1 MSKIIAF
8 DEEARRGLERGMNQL
23 ADAVKVTL
31 GPRGRNVVLEK
42 KWGAPTITNDG
53 VSIAK
58 EIELED
64 PYEKIGAELVKEVA
78 KKTDDVAGD
87 GTTTATVLAQA
98 LVREGLRNVAA
109 GANPMALKRGI
120 EKAVER
126 VSEELSNMAKPVETK
141 EQIAATA
148 SISAADPTI
157 GEMIAEAMDKV
168 GKEGVITVE
177 ESNTFGLEL
186 ELTEG
191 MRFDKGYISGY
202 FVTDPERMEAVLE
215 DPYILIAN
223 SKISAVKDL
232 LPLLEKVMQAGK
244 PLVIISEDVDGEAL
258 STLVVNKIRGTFRSV
273 AVKAPGFGDRRKA
286 MLQDIAILAGGQV
299 ISEEVGLKLESA
311 GIDLL
316 GRARKVV
323 ITKDETTIVEG
334 AGDAE
339 QIAGRVNQIRA
350 EIEKS
355 DSDYDREKLQ
365 ERLAKL
371 AGGVAVIKAGAA
383 TEVELKE
390 RKHRIEDAV
399 RNAKAA
405 VEEGIV
411 AGGGVALLQA
421 STTAFDKLDLDA
433 DEQTGANIVKIA
445 LEAPLKQIAI
455 NAGLEGGV
463 VVEKVRNLEVG
474 HGLDAAT
481 GEYKDMIK
489 AGIIDPAKVTRSALQ
504 NAASIAGLF
513 LTTEVVIADKPEK
526 ARPAAAWVAATAA
539 WVAWTSES
547 NAPSTT
553 APPQRTDGRS
563 LARGAARRR
572 FRARSNWSG
581 ELRANNPVQ
590 PLGCPDDHDLL
601 CTPHL
606 YAGRRRRPRR
616 ARCPRRCRAR
626 PGPRRPTTCSA
637 RRPATPPPSGRCWT
651 TSPAPSCAVTARWSR
666 PGSAGPAAAP
676 RPRRSSAWSA
686 TRSPCRTRTRRRP
699 PPGWPTGT
707 APTPPW
713 CARPTRPGT
722 PPSSTSASGTSRPT
736 PCST

>member
-1 MSKIIAF
+1 MAKMIAF

-31 GPRGRNVVLEK
+31 GPKGRNVVLEK

-120 EKAVER
+120 EAAVAN
-126 VSEELSNMAKPVETK
+126 VSEELLKLAKDVETK
-141 EQIAATA
+141 EQIASTA
-148 SISAADPTI
+148 SISAGDTSV
-157 GEMIAEAMDKV
+157 GEIIAEAMDKV

-191 MRFDKGYISGY
+191 MRFDKGYISAY
-202 FVTDPERMEAVLE
+202 FMTDPERMEAVFD

-223 SKISAVKDL
+223 SKISSVKDL
-232 LPLLEKVMQAGK
+232 LPILEKVMQGGK
-244 PLVIISEDVDGEAL
+244 PLLIIAEDLEGEAL
-258 STLVVNKIRGTFRSV
+258 ATLVVNKVRGTFKSV

-286 MLQDIAILAGGQV
+286 MLTDIAILTGGQV
-299 ISEEVGLKLESA
+299 ISEEVGLKLDAASL
-311 GIDLL
+311 DML

-323 ITKDETTIVEG
+323 VTKDETTIVDG

-339 QIAGRVNQIRA
+339 QIQGRVNQIRA
-350 EIEKS
+350 EIDKS

-371 AGGVAVIKAGAA
+371 AGGVAVIKVGAA

-411 AGGGVALLQA
+411 PGGGVALVQA
-421 STTAFDKLDLDA
+421 GKTAFDKLDLA
-433 DEQTGANIVKIA
+433 GDEATGAQIVKIA
-445 LEAPLKQIAI
+445 LDAPLRQIAV

-463 VVEKVRNLEVG
+463 VVERVRNLDAG
-474 HGLDAAT
+474 HGLNAAT
-481 GEYKDMIK
+481 GEYVDLLA

-504 NAASIAGLF
+504 NASSIAALF
-513 LTTEVVIADKPEK
+513 LTTEAVVADKPEK
-526 ARPAAAWVAATAA
+526 TPAA
-539 WVAWTSES
+539 
-547 NAPSTT
+547 P
-553 APPQRTDGRS
+553 
-563 LARGAARRR
+563 
-572 FRARSNWSG
+572 
-581 ELRANNPVQ
+581 
-590 PLGCPDDHDLL
+590 
-601 CTPHL
+601 
-606 YAGRRRRPRR
+606 
-616 ARCPRRCRAR
+616 
-626 PGPRRPTTCSA
+626 
-637 RRPATPPPSGRCWT
+637 
-651 TSPAPSCAVTARWSR
+651 
-666 PGSAGPAAAP
+666 AGP
-676 RPRRSSAWSA
+676 
-686 TRSPCRTRTRRRP
+686 
-699 PPGWPTGT
+699 GG
-707 APTPPW
+707 
-713 CARPTRPGT
+713 GDMDF
-722 PPSSTSASGTSRPT
+722 
-736 PCST
+736 

>member
-31 GPRGRNVVLEK
+31 GPKGRNVVLEK

-109 GANPMALKRGI
+109 GANPMGLKKGI
-120 EKAVER
+120 EAAVER
-126 VSEELSNMAKPVETK
+126 VVEAIGQAAKDVETK
-141 EQIAATA
+141 EQIASTA
-148 SISAADPTI
+148 SISAADPTVGGI
-157 GEMIAEAMDKV
+157 IAEAMDKV

-191 MRFDKGYISGY
+191 MRFDKGYISPY
-202 FVTDPERMEAVLE
+202 FVTDPERMETVLD
-215 DPYILIAN
+215 DPYVLVVN
-223 SKISAVKDL
+223 SKIGSVKDL
-232 LPLLEKVMQAGK
+232 LPLLEKVMQSGR
-244 PLVIISEDVDGEAL
+244 PLAIIAEDVEGEAL
-258 STLVVNKIRGTFRSV
+258 ATLVVNKIRGTFKSA

-286 MLQDIAILAGGQV
+286 MLQDIAILTGGQV
-299 ISEEVGLKLESA
+299 ISEEVGLKLDTA
-311 GIDLL
+311 GLELL

-334 AGDAE
+334 AGDAD
-339 QIAGRVNQIRA
+339 QIAGRVSQIRT

-371 AGGVAVIKAGAA
+371 AGGVAVIKVGAA

-421 STTAFDKLDLDA
+421 SKTAFDKLDLVG
-433 DEQTGANIVKIA
+433 DEATGANIVRLA
-445 LEAPLKQIAI
+445 LEAPIKQIAI

-463 VVEKVRNLEVG
+463 VVEKVRNLEIG
-474 HGLDAAT
+474 QGLNAAN
-481 GEYKDMIK
+481 GEYVDMI
-489 AGIIDPAKVTRSALQ
+489 AEGIIDPAKVTRSALQ
-504 NAASIAGLF
+504 NAASIAALF
-513 LTTEVVIADKPEK
+513 LTTEAVIADKPEK
-526 ARPAAAWVAATAA
+526 AAA
-539 WVAWTSES
+539 
-547 NAPSTT
+547 
-553 APPQRTDGRS
+553 
-563 LARGAARRR
+563 GA
-572 FRARSNWSG
+572 G
-581 ELRANNPVQ
+581 
-590 PLGCPDDHDLL
+590 G
-601 CTPHL
+601 
-606 YAGRRRRPRR
+606 GM
-616 ARCPRRCRAR
+616 
-626 PGPRRPTTCSA
+626 PG
-637 RRPATPPPSGRCWT
+637 G
-651 TSPAPSCAVTARWSR
+651 
-666 PGSAGPAAAP
+666 GMGDMDF
-676 RPRRSSAWSA
+676 
-686 TRSPCRTRTRRRP
+686 
-699 PPGWPTGT
+699 
-707 APTPPW
+707 
-713 CARPTRPGT
+713 
-722 PPSSTSASGTSRPT
+722 
-736 PCST
+736 

>member
-8 DEEARRGLERGMNQL
+8 DEEARRGLERGMNVL

-31 GPRGRNVVLEK
+31 GPKGRNVVLEK

-64 PYEKIGAELVKEVA
+64 PWEKIGAELVKEVA

-109 GANPMALKRGI
+109 GANPMSLKKGI
-120 EKAVER
+120 EAAVER
-126 VSEELSNMAKPVETK
+126 VCEELTNMAKPVETK

-148 SISAADPTI
+148 SISAADNTI

-191 MRFDKGYISGY
+191 MRFDKGYISPY
-202 FVTDPERMEAVLE
+202 FWTDPERMEASLD
-215 DPYILIAN
+215 DPYILLVE
-223 SKISAVKDL
+223 SKITSVKDL
-232 LPLLEKVMQAGK
+232 LPLLEKVMQSGK
-244 PLVIISEDVDGEAL
+244 PLVIIAEDVEGEAL
-258 STLVVNKIRGTFRSV
+258 ATLVVNKVRGTFKSV

-286 MLQDIAILAGGQV
+286 MLQDIATLTGGQV
-299 ISEEVGLKLESA
+299 ISETVGLKLETA
-311 GIDLL
+311 GLDLL
-316 GRARKVV
+316 GRARKIVV
-323 ITKDETTIVEG
+323 TKDETTVIEG
-334 AGDAE
+334 SGDAD

-350 EIEKS
+350 EIERS

-421 STTAFDKLDLDA
+421 GKTAFEKLELEG
-433 DEQTGANIVKIA
+433 DEATGANIVRVA
-445 LEAPLKQIAI
+445 LSAPLKQIAI

-463 VVEKVRNLEVG
+463 VAEKVANLDIG
-474 HGLDAAT
+474 WGLNAAT
-481 GEYKDMIK
+481 GEYVDLIK

-513 LTTEVVIADKPEK
+513 LTTEAVIADKPEK
-526 ARPAAAWVAATAA
+526 GPDPAMMGGGGGGMGGMGGM
-539 WVAWTSES
+539 
-547 NAPSTT
+547 
-553 APPQRTDGRS
+553 D
-563 LARGAARRR
+563 
-572 FRARSNWSG
+572 F
-581 ELRANNPVQ
+581 
-590 PLGCPDDHDLL
+590 
-601 CTPHL
+601 
-606 YAGRRRRPRR
+606 
-616 ARCPRRCRAR
+616 
-626 PGPRRPTTCSA
+626 
-637 RRPATPPPSGRCWT
+637 
-651 TSPAPSCAVTARWSR
+651 
-666 PGSAGPAAAP
+666 
-676 RPRRSSAWSA
+676 
-686 TRSPCRTRTRRRP
+686 
-699 PPGWPTGT
+699 
-707 APTPPW
+707 
-713 CARPTRPGT
+713 
-722 PPSSTSASGTSRPT
+722 
-736 PCST
+736 